1 MENMRR
7 SDTLFHVLAWFSIAF
22 LLMNEYSKVIQLGSN
37 SKLESKESIEHSE
50 GPTGSFGF

>member
-1 MENMRR
+1 MRR